1 MLTVGDDVP
10 DVGTT
15 MTRCQKQGTRGVGG
29 LWKIM
34 WLVMQK
40 RVPRLAGS
48 GLLGGAGTFLGS
60 QVPRNF
66 INGFVIII
74 FMFCS

>member
-1 MLTVGDDVP
+1 MLTVRDDVP
-10 DVGTT
+10 DMGTT
-15 MTRCQKQGTRGVGG
+15 MMHRQKQGTCGVGG

-34 WLVMQK
+34 WLVVQK
-40 RVPRLAGS
+40 QVPQLASSRLP
-48 GLLGGAGTFLGS
+48 GGAGTFLGS

-74 FMFCS
+74 FVFCS

>member
-1 MLTVGDDVP
+1 MLAVGDDVP
-10 DVGTT
+10 DVGTM
-15 MTRCQKQGTRGVGG
+15 MTRIAKNKARGVEG
-29 LWKIM
+29 LWEIT
-34 WLVMQK
+34 WLVVRK

-48 GLLGGAGTFLGS
+48 GLPGGAGTFLGS

-74 FMFCS
+74 FVFFS